1 VALGVVK
8 KMSRQYRENIE
19 GIETRNE
26 IRSFSENNLIQGS
39 CHSVRPVINEHAT
52 INDSTPVPAW
62 LVAHREDA
70 GGQNRCGKKDCVFPP
85 LIHVSP
91 PAERG

>member
-1 VALGVVK
+1 MRFVLLV
-8 KMSRQYRENIE
+8 RI
-19 GIETRNE
+19 I
-26 IRSFSENNLIQGS
+26 SFRAPAIPFGQLF
-39 CHSVRPVINEHAT
+39 NEHAT

-70 GGQNRCGKKDCVFPP
+70 GGQSRCGKKDCVFPP

-91 PAERG
+91 PAGRG